1 MIAVCPN
8 PFRDLD
14 CRITR
19 DIIARLEAAGFKT
32 CVCPLFLEEG
42 AVTLPADM
50 KATKLST
57 VAENCQMVVVV
68 GGDGTILAA
77 ARQLHNTT
85 VPILGVNLG
94 TKGFM
99 TTLEQDELDQ
109 IIPAVKGQMSL
120 SCRMKLDVSVIREG
134 KLILEDSALNDAV
147 MHGYGDCIKMTVYCN
162 GDRITQFS
170 GDGIILATPTG
181 STGYSMSAGGPIVE
195 PDAENI
201 IISPICPHS
210 TRSSSYVLDPSHV
223 IRVIATDANRK
234 FVYLSSD
241 GGKAFSLKN
250 EDVVQAS
257 LSKHTMKLV
266 RLSKKS
272 FCEILD
278 KKMAMEAA
286 KYEK

>member
-19 DIIARLEAAGFKT
+19 DIVARLETAGFTT

-42 AVTLPADM
+42 AVTLPADI
-50 KATKLST
+50 KATKLSA
-57 VAENCQMVVVV
+57 VAESCRMVVVV

-77 ARQLHNTT
+77 ARQLHNTP

-99 TTLEQDELDQ
+99 TTLEPEELDG
-109 IIPAVKGQMSL
+109 IVSAVKGQIRL
-120 SCRMKLDVSVIREG
+120 SRRMKLDVSVIREG
-134 KLILEDSALNDAV
+134 KLILKDSALNDAV

-201 IISPICPHS
+201 IISPICPHVMGL
-210 TRSSSYVLDPSHV
+210 RSFVLGPDREVSVRMEKLHGRRAYLSLDGNSVLDLANDDIILVNRSQNYTFMV
-223 IRVIATDANRK
+223 DTGQRSFYEAT
-234 FVYLSSD
+234 
-241 GGKAFSLKN
+241 
-250 EDVVQAS
+250 
-257 LSKHTMKLV
+257 
-266 RLSKKS
+266 
-272 FCEILD
+272 
-278 KKMAMEAA
+278 
-286 KYEK
+286 YEKLR